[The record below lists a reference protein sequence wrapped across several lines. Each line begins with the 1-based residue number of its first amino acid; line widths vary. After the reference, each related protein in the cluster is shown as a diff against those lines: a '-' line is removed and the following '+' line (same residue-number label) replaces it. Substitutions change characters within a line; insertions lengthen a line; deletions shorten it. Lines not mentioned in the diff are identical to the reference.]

1 MTTKLKTAIVLAGG
15 LGVRLRPFTEDMPKA
30 MVEVQ
35 GKPLL
40 YWIILW
46 LAKNNIERIVI
57 GVAYKKEKIIDWVQS
72 HAFVP
77 TIEFSHHEVESGTG
91 GGIRCAIESREI
103 EDEVYLVMNGDELC
117 DLPLDSMMR
126 FHQKHNPIATILSTP
141 LRSNFGVVQIDS
153 RQRITSFEEKPLID
167 SIFVNSGV
175 YLFDRQINSLLPEIG
190 DIEKTTFVSLAEQKR
205 MAAYRYFGF
214 WRTINT
220 EKDLQDIEDN
230 LEFLIS

>member
-1 MTTKLKTAIVLAGG
+1 MNPALKTAVVLAGG

-40 YWIILW
+40 HWIILW

-57 GVAYKKEKIIDWVQS
+57 GVAYKKEKIINWVKENS
-72 HAFVP
+72 FGP
-77 TIEFSHHEVESGTG
+77 KIEFSHHEIESGTG
-91 GGIRCAIESREI
+91 GGIRRAVESMGI
-103 EDEVYLVMNGDELC
+103 EDDTYLVMNGDELC
-117 DLPLDSMMR
+117 DLPLDSMFR
-126 FHQKHNPIATILSTP
+126 FHLKQAPIATILSTP

-175 YLFDRQINSLLPEIG
+175 YLFDRRINSLLPKAG
-190 DIEKTTFVSLAEQKR
+190 DIEKTTFVTLAEEKS
-205 MAAYRYFGF
+205 MSSYRYFGF

-230 LEFLIS
+230 LDFLIP

>member
-1 MTTKLKTAIVLAGG
+1 MSTTLKTAIVLAGG
-15 LGVRLRPFTEDMPKA
+15 LGVRLRPFTEEMPKA

-40 YWIILW
+40 HWIILW
-46 LAKNNIERIVI
+46 LAKNDIERIVI
-57 GVAYKKEKIIDWVQS
+57 GVAYKKEKIINWVES
-72 HAFVP
+72 HAFGP
-77 TIEFSHHEVESGTG
+77 KIEFSHHEVESGTG
-91 GGIRCAIESREI
+91 GGIRRAVESMGI

-117 DLPLDSMMR
+117 DLPLDSMLR
-126 FHQKHNPIATILSTP
+126 FHLKQTPIATILSTP
-141 LRSNFGVVQIDS
+141 LRSNFGVVEIDS

-175 YLFDRQINSLLPEIG
+175 YLFDQQINSLLPKVG
-190 DIEKTTFVSLAEQKR
+190 DIEKTTFVSLAKEKR

-230 LEFLIS
+230 LDFLIP